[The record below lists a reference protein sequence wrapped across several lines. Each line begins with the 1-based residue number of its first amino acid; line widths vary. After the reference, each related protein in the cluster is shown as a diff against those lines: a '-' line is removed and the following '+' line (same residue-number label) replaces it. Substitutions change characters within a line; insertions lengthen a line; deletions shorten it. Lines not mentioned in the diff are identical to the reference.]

1 MGFKT
6 ADRKQIDLIGYSIDD
21 FVEKDSKSRFIVE
34 IVDELNIKESLKKI
48 ENNKFFK
55 GKTYR
60 TKQCKGCSIISY
72 VYSVKIKMVIER
84 SNEIIEKY
92 MRR

>member
-34 IVDELNIKESLKKI
+34 IVDELDIKE
-48 ENNKFFK
+48 
-55 GKTYR
+55 
-60 TKQCKGCSIISY
+60 ISEDY
-72 VYSVKIKMVIER
+72 STQVYSY
-84 SNEIIEKY
+84 SY
-92 MRR
+92 FYLTL